1 MPIHPDHTRPREA
14 REAPDRGPRLT
25 RGLRGAG
32 FSSLLVLLASWI
44 LAGPGTNP
52 GLAQSESDRA
62 DSGTTTILEVMGGL
76 ENQRD
81 PKCHTTFC
89 RLEDFLNGTPLM
101 DDARILNV
109 DLQQALV
116 RGIWAAASRA
126 AAASSERTVG
136 ASRIQETLARFVEIS
151 QDSEGAVT
159 VKTKAHAPVV
169 IPQVRVRQY
178 GSVAYSF
185 RAILGVQQAA
195 LIAGDDALLP
205 LRADGVEA
213 IRAALDRLSLSALTL
228 ADRRARELGAPELNP
243 ALIQR
248 AWDELLPPGSLEGSG
263 NWRRPAQAATA
274 ERKIDNAA
282 AMALLREFMK
292 EKITAYYTYNNLTD
306 PAKRDELLLANIERF
321 YTLHSHASSA
331 DESAAFG
338 EAFLAET
345 ERFTRRLLEDSAA
358 VAIEQGH
365 ELARLGDAYAAVER
379 HFPHT
384 IDDFEDLHLFPRLPA
399 GEKMRMEA
407 YDGDSMRDFGIH
419 WVVLGR
425 ALEAGGPPERLPDP
439 FACEIIAETVSN
451 YELAVLRVAGQIAKQ
466 APEARVVLPDDI
478 VRAARSLE
486 ELAVKNHETPTLV
499 VQASKIVSAPPRQGR
514 AGELPFA
521 DATEQSRVVF
531 EHRTAPWL
539 SRFRRAQTTSP
550 PTFSGGGIAA
560 EDVEGDGDVDLLFV
574 GGEGNALLLN
584 DGKGRFTNVT
594 RETGIS
600 PLDPN
605 GESGE
610 ARQPLIADFDNDGL
624 QDILITYVN
633 DRHRLYRNTGK
644 GRFEEA
650 TESAGLGGPGF
661 IGGSATTFDFDG
673 DGLLDLYVC
682 NFGNYLAGALP
693 YQARH
698 NDNGQPNQLFRNEG
712 NLRFSNVTAGSGA
725 DDTGWCQE
733 ASHTDFDRDGRQD
746 IVVAN
751 DFGRDAFLRNLG
763 GGRFENVA
771 PRLGVDTAYHGMNV
785 GISDLNADSFP
796 DIYISNITMV
806 VKDNKYVLP
815 STETQLNFN
824 SNAMATAIVKESDE
838 LWMSRSEGGRLVAY
852 VDSDQIDRGVTS
864 TGWAWDAEFFDY
876 DLDGDDD
883 LYVVNG
889 SNPYFMS
896 AEIRNA
902 TDHRFFFDF
911 YANTPN
917 VFFVN
922 EGGKLRNAAGETGAD
937 YNGNS
942 RSTAYLDLEG
952 DGDLDIALN
961 DFHSPA
967 KVLGNRSEKLGNNW
981 AKVRLVGN
989 PEMRCNRDAIGA
1001 ILTLTTAEGI
1011 RVMRE
1016 IQGGSGFLS
1025 MNPKEQHFGLGG
1037 SKRFD
1042 LKVTWPCG
1050 VEQSIPG
1057 LKDGASQRLELPR
1070 EPDRAA
1076 RD

>member
-1 MPIHPDHTRPREA
+1 MPIFPGRTQRRNTRGA
-14 REAPDRGPRLT
+14 FYRGYRLT
-25 RGLRGAG
+25 RHLRGAG
-32 FSSLLVLLASWI
+32 VPSLKTILASCV
-44 LAGPGTNP
+44 LACADVTP
-52 GLAQSESDRA
+52 GLAQSASDHPA

-81 PKCHTTFC
+81 PKCHSTFC
-89 RLEDFLNGTPLM
+89 RLEDFINGTPLM

-116 RGIWAAASRA
+116 RSLWAVASRA
-126 AAASSERTVG
+126 AADAGERTVG
-136 ASRIQETLARFVEIS
+136 ASRIQEALGRIVEIA

-159 VKTKAHAPVV
+159 VKTKAHEPVV

-178 GSVAYSF
+178 GSVAFSF
-185 RAILGVQQAA
+185 RAVLGVQQAA
-195 LIAGDDALLP
+195 LLAGDNSLLP
-205 LRADGVEA
+205 MRADGVEA
-213 IRAALDRLSLSALTL
+213 LRAGLDRLTLSALIL
-228 ADRRARELGAPELNP
+228 ADRRARERSSPELTT

-248 AWDELLPPGSLEGSG
+248 AWDDLLPPGSLDPSG
-263 NWRRPAQAATA
+263 DWRRPGSAAG
-274 ERKIDNAA
+274 KVFDDAA
-282 AMALLREFMK
+282 AMALLREFVK
-292 EKITAYYTYNNLTD
+292 EKVNAYYTYNNLTD

-331 DESAAFG
+331 EESAAFG
-338 EAFLAET
+338 EAFFAET
-345 ERFTRRLLEDSAA
+345 ERFTRRLLEDGAA
-358 VAIEQGH
+358 VALEHGH
-365 ELARLGDAYAAVER
+365 ELVRLGDAYAVVEKN
-379 HFPHT
+379 FPHI
-384 IDDFEDLHLFPRLPA
+384 IDDFEDLHLFPRLPD
-399 GEKMRMEA
+399 GEKLRLEA
-407 YDGDSMRDFGIH
+407 YDGDSMRDFGLH
-419 WVVLGR
+419 WVILGS
-425 ALEAGGPPERLPDP
+425 ALDAGGSPQRLPDP

-451 YELAVLRVAGQIAKQ
+451 YELAVLRVAGQMAKQ
-466 APEARVVLPDDI
+466 APQERAVLPEDI
-478 VRAARSLE
+478 ARAARSLADR
-486 ELAVKNHETPTLV
+486 AVKNHETPAAV
-499 VQASKIVSAPPRQGR
+499 VKVAKIVSAPPHGR
-514 AGELPFA
+514 AGELPFV
-521 DATEQSRVVF
+521 DVTEPSRVAF

-550 PTFSGGGIAA
+550 PTFSGGGVAA
-560 EDVEGDGDVDLLFV
+560 EDLDDDGDMDLLFV

-594 RETGIS
+594 KEAGVS

-610 ARQPLIADFDNDGL
+610 ARQPLIADFDNDGR

-633 DRHRLYRNTGK
+633 DKHRLYRNMGE

-650 TESAGLGGPGF
+650 TDTAGLGGPGF

-673 DGLLDLYVC
+673 DGLLDLYIC
-682 NFGNYLAGALP
+682 NFGNYLEGALP

-698 NDNGQPNQLFRNEG
+698 NANAQPNQLFHNEG
-712 NLRFSNVTAGSGA
+712 NLRFRNVTAGSGA

-733 ASHTDFDRDGRQD
+733 ASHMDFDRDGRQD

-771 PRLGVDTAYHGMNV
+771 PSLGIDTAYHGMNV

-806 VKDNKYVLP
+806 VKDNKYVLQNAQ
-815 STETQLNFN
+815 TQLNFN
-824 SNAMATAIVKESDE
+824 SNAMATAIIKESDE
-838 LWMSRSEGGRLVAY
+838 LWMSRSDGGHLVGY

-896 AEIRNA
+896 AEIRSS

-922 EGGKLRNAAGETGAD
+922 EGGRLRNAAGETGAD

-967 KVLGNRSEKLGNNW
+967 RVLGNRSEKLGNNW

-989 PEMRCNRDAIGA
+989 PQMSCNRDAIGA
-1001 ILTLTTAEGI
+1001 ILTLTTPEGV

-1025 MNPKEQHFGLGG
+1025 MNPKEQHFGLG
-1037 SKRFD
+1037 SSERFD
-1042 LKVTWPCG
+1042 LEVAWPCG
-1050 VEQSIPG
+1050 VEQSFKG
-1057 LKDGASQRLELPR
+1057 LKAGASHRLELRR
-1070 EPDRAA
+1070 EPVRAA
-1076 RD
+1076 KD